1 MSAARLAP
9 RNADSDAAFD
19 EGVQAFQDGA
29 APNATNPYDDWAF
42 ERALKAGWRD
52 GFAAAQ
58 SGSNECTA
66 AEGQS

>member
-1 MSAARLAP
+1 MSAAQLAP
-9 RNADSDAAFD
+9 RNADYDAAFD
-19 EGVQAFQDGA
+19 EGVQAFHDGA

-58 SGSNECTA
+58 TGHNERA
-66 AEGQS
+66 VLGGQQ